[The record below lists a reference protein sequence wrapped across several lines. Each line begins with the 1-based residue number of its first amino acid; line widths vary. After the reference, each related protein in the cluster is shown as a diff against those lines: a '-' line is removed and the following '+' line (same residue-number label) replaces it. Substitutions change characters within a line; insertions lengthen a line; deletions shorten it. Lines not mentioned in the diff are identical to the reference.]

1 MLLLFLRLY
10 KSTIFISLLQHII
23 TPHTPFIY
31 QNTNIK
37 ALTAIYKIFRI
48 IAVQNREKRCFYAQT
63 LAYKVAFYPYDKKY
77 FISVIVYIAISFKKR
92 IKKERFFLAV
102 WEKVCT
108 FATEIKRLRGSTE

>member
-37 ALTAIYKIFRI
+37 ALTAIYNIFHI

-92 IKKERFFLAV
+92 IKKRKIFL
-102 WEKVCT
+102 
-108 FATEIKRLRGSTE
+108 GSMGKSLYFCNRNQTAPWLN